1 MVAGNLWA
9 PESSP
14 LTGHRCR
21 HPCALLF
28 WAAALSSHLLLL
40 PKHLHPS
47 SQAAESLL
55 LQRQKRHQQCPPQQT
70 PAKNPGGKRHSARR
84 ARTPQACPGNDAQVQ
99 VALTFCGRGT
109 FLPAALATGHP
120 GAALFQAGAWGTASR
135 GSYKGSRH
143 LAVATG
149 THAPA
154 WEPAL
159 AAGTRGLWRYW
170 FHPGSHLRSL
180 HLPPCPHVSLEN
192 PSPWRTANHPMTQ
205 ANDRAIDPRSMDMFT
220 RMTYALTKSKRAR
233 DQGRKRL
240 RSILEDSAQPWRW
253 LTLGPQ
259 QSGSRPARSLSSS
272 ASRLWKSGR
281 PRLPGRARS
290 Y

>member
-1 MVAGNLWA
+1 MVAGNLWVPGSA
-9 PESSP
+9 P

-21 HPCALLF
+21 HLCALLF
-28 WAAALSSHLLLL
+28 WAVALSSHLLLL

-47 SQAAESLL
+47 SQAAVTALTETEE
-55 LQRQKRHQQCPPQQT
+55 T
-70 PAKNPGGKRHSARR
+70 PATPPTTDPAQNPGGKRHSARR
-84 ARTPQACPGNDAQVQ
+84 VRTPKACPGNDAQVQ

-120 GAALFQAGAWGTASR
+120 GAALFQAGAWGTASW
-135 GSYKGSRH
+135 GSYKGSLH

-159 AAGTRGLWRYW
+159 AAGTRGLWHYW

-180 HLPPCPHVSLEN
+180 RLPPCPHVSLEN

-205 ANDRAIDPRSMDMFT
+205 TNDKAIDPRSMDMFT

-233 DQGRKRL
+233 DRGEKGCGASWRIP
-240 RSILEDSAQPWRW
+240 RS
-253 LTLGPQ
+253 
-259 QSGSRPARSLSSS
+259 
-272 ASRLWKSGR
+272 
-281 PRLPGRARS
+281 PGDG
-290 Y
+290 

>member
-1 MVAGNLWA
+1 MR
-9 PESSP
+9 P
-14 LTGHRCR
+14 
-21 HPCALLF
+21 ALLGCGLVF
-28 WAAALSSHLLLL
+28 PSAPSTKAPAPIFTSSRVAALTETEETPTTSPTTDPCQKPWREEAL
-40 PKHLHPS
+40 
-47 SQAAESLL
+47 
-55 LQRQKRHQQCPPQQT
+55 RQTCV
-70 PAKNPGGKRHSARR
+70 HSARR
-84 ARTPQACPGNDAQVQ
+84 ACTPQACPGNDAQVQ